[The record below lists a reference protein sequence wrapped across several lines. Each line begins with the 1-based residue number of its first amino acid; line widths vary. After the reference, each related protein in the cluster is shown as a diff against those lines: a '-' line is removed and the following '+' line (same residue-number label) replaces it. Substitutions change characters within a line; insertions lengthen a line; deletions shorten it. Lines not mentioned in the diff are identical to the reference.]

1 MQLPAKFNDVPVEPD
16 TRIASQT
23 IVNAGDFDALHQKWT
38 WEGILAES
46 LIFVAGEVDD
56 LDDAQLESLAKRSGL
71 AKSDSQF
78 TVKRDSKG
86 FTFVNFN
93 FES

>member
-16 TRIASQT
+16 TRITSQT

-38 WEGILAES
+38 WEGIRAES
-46 LIFVAGEVDD
+46 LIFVAGEVGD
-56 LDDAQLESLAKRSGL
+56 LDDAEIEGLVRRSGL
-71 AKSDSQF
+71 AKLDSQF
-78 TVKRDSKG
+78 TLKRDSHG